1 MRKEKITKKPTG
13 KNISVQPYDNQRS
26 LFEDHA
32 GSAHF
37 IIFYDPPKNGNCPF
51 SAISKFLSSIGIH
64 GFHRSNEKMWEEIVN
79 YLHNNP
85 TAADGTPLQNFTDL
99 PWPAHLSSKS

>member
-1 MRKEKITKKPTG
+1 MEREKEKRKPGTKRAQRENKKKTHG
-13 KNISVQPYDNQRS
+13 KKYLQPYDNQRS
-26 LFEDHA
+26 LFEDCA

-51 SAISKFLSSIGIH
+51 SAISKFSSSIGIH
-64 GFHRSNEKMWEEIVN
+64 GIHRSNEKMREEIVN

-85 TAADGTPLQNFTDL
+85 TAADGTP
-99 PWPAHLSSKS
+99 

>member
-1 MRKEKITKKPTG
+1 VRKEKIKKKTHG
-13 KNISVQPYDNQRS
+13 KKYLQPYDNERS
-26 LFEDHA
+26 LFEDRA

-51 SAISKFLSSIGIH
+51 STISKFSSSIGIH
-64 GFHRSNEKMWEEIVN
+64 GIHRSNEKMREEIVN

-85 TAADGTPLQNFTDL
+85 TTADGTP
-99 PWPAHLSSKS
+99 